1 MANEDYWKTTYSG
14 IGIEESSI
22 ASVNYSA
29 PEPEPNDGK
38 GDVWKLVINDMI
50 DRRSSGID
58 KYGKPLQAYNGRNS
72 LVDAY
77 QEILDAAVYLRQKI
91 QEDKDMPVYAFTGI
105 DDRWESMK
113 NEIISLVGKGEKN
126 E

>member
-14 IGIEESSI
+14 IGIEESPN

-50 DRRSSGID
+50 DRRSSGIN
-58 KYGKPLQAYNGRNS
+58 KYGKPLQAHNGRNS

-91 QEDKDMPVYAFTGI
+91 QEEESVLVYTFKGI
-105 DDRWESMK
+105 DDGWESMK
-113 NEIISLVGKGEKN
+113 NEVVRLTDKKEKK
-126 E
+126 